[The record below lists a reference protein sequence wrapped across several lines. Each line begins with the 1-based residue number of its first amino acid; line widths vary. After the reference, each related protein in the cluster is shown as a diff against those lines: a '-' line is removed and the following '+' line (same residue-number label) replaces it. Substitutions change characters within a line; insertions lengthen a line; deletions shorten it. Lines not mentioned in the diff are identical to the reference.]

1 MKILN
6 EIVLILKSK
15 NIQFYIAGA
24 IGPVMDSLFKS
35 GVAKAIGGQHFF
47 ANTQQAF
54 LYFINKNPKNK
65 IEEKISLQANTEI
78 LE

>member
-6 EIVLILKSK
+6 EIVLTLESK
-15 NIQFYIAGA
+15 GIRLYLAGA
-24 IGPVMDSLFKS
+24 IGPVVDSLFKS
-35 GVAKAIGGQHFF
+35 GVAKSIGNQHFF

-54 LYFINKNPKNK
+54 AYFKNKNPKNK

-78 LE
+78 L